1 MRAEGI
7 LGRRESVSKC
17 AEAGPSGVGEQVV
30 QGCSVGLLEQRCVI
44 PVPVGV
50 GLECWVKECAVS
62 HR

>member
-1 MRAEGI
+1 M
-7 LGRRESVSKC
+7 SKC

-30 QGCSVGLLEQRCVI
+30 QGCSVGLLEQRCVS

-50 GLECWVKECAVS
+50 GLECRVKECAVS